1 MINKFTKIVL
11 IVVACVALILVSFL
25 IINKTGLFLAEF
37 KQEWKS
43 CNNDQD
49 CTLVSTPG
57 CYSCGKDAVNSK
69 FVNEYNNYR
78 SSNTW
83 NCWGVVA
90 TQCMLEFKVPRCE
103 NNVCIA
109 TDKCSNDSDC
119 SSVDCSR
126 LNSGVKS
133 GYQPYCIENKC
144 KCMCYGCK

>member
-133 GYQPYCIENKC
+133 GYQPYCI
-144 KCMCYGCK
+144 